1 MLLALD
7 IGNSSISA
15 GVYSIHSKFI
25 SHTLVCTFKISSKFM
40 TADEYAIAIH
50 NFLQLY
56 DIRSKLQSVENYES
70 VSEADGERVIDCAV
84 IASVVPALT
93 DILAK
98 AVVKLCGKP
107 PFIIGQGTRTGFGIK
122 IKNPE
127 QLGADIV
134 ANTTAALAVCEPP
147 LVILDV
153 GTATTLT
160 VVDENRDLLGIVIMP
175 GLKIAM
181 SALSLSAAQ
190 LSDVRLER
198 PDELIGRDTSSSIRS
213 GVINGQIFAIDG
225 FIRNVREQ
233 LHTKESGKTLG
244 LIATGGL
251 ANYVLPYMRN
261 KFTYDETLTLS
272 GEVCLFRK
280 NIRSVDG

>member
-7 IGNSSISA
+7 IGNSSTPAGGFPLDSA
-15 GVYSIHSKFI
+15 RN
-25 SHTLVCTFKISSKFM
+25 SHTLICKFKISAKFM
-40 TADEYAIAIH
+40 TSDEYMIAIH
-50 NFLQLY
+50 NFLRLY
-56 DIRSKLQSVENYES
+56 GIRSKIDIGETKNENQT
-70 VSEADGERVIDCAV
+70 IDCAV

-98 AVVKLCGKP
+98 AVIQLCGRP

-134 ANTTAALAVCEPP
+134 SNTTAALAVCEPP
-147 LVILDV
+147 LIVLDM

-160 VVDENRDLLGIVIMP
+160 VVDNNRDILGIIIMP
-175 GLKIAM
+175 GLKISM

-190 LSDVRLER
+190 LNDVRLER
-198 PDELIGRDTSSSIRS
+198 PDEWIGRDTSSSIRS
-213 GVINGQIFAIDG
+213 GVINGQILAIDG
-225 FIRNVREQ
+225 FVRNVREQ
-233 LHTKESGKTLG
+233 LKIKENNQTLS

-251 ANYVLPYMRN
+251 ANYVIPYTRN
-261 KFTYDETLTLS
+261 KFLYDETLTLS
-272 GEVCLFRK
+272 GEVFLFRK
-280 NIRSVDG
+280 NTR

>member
-15 GVYSIHSKFI
+15 GVYAIHSDRMT
-25 SHTLVCTFKISSKFM
+25 HTLICTFKISSKFM
-40 TADEYAIAIH
+40 TADEYAIAFH
-50 NFLQLY
+50 NFLQLHN
-56 DIRSKLQSVENYES
+56 IRSKLQSNIKHLS
-70 VSEADGERVIDCAV
+70 VSESDDRVIDCAV

-98 AVVKLCGKP
+98 AVVQLCGKP

-175 GLKIAM
+175 GLKISM

-198 PDELIGRDTSSSIRS
+198 PEELIGRDTSSSIRS
-213 GVINGQIFAIDG
+213 GVINGQIYAIDG

-233 LHTKESGKTLG
+233 LHTKESGKSLG

-272 GEVCLFRK
+272 GEVYLFRK
-280 NIRSVDG
+280 NIRSIDG

>member
-15 GVYSIHSKFI
+15 GVFLLHSDRTDRV
-25 SHTLVCTFKISSKFM
+25 SHTLICTFKISSKFM
-40 TADEYAIAIH
+40 TSDEYAIAIH
-50 NFLQLY
+50 NFLQLHE
-56 DIRSKLQSVENYES
+56 IQSNLRLNKKM
-70 VSEADGERVIDCAV
+70 DDRVIDCAV

-98 AVVKLCGKP
+98 AVVQLCGKP

-160 VVDENRDLLGIVIMP
+160 AVDENRDLLGIVIMP

-190 LSDVRLER
+190 LNDVRLER
-198 PDELIGRDTSSSIRS
+198 PEELIGRDTSSSIRS
-213 GVINGQIFAIDG
+213 GVINGQIYAIDG
-225 FIRNVREQ
+225 FVRNVREQ
-233 LHTKESGKTLG
+233 LHTKEAGKTLG

-272 GEVCLFRK
+272 GEVYLFRK
-280 NIRSVDG
+280 NIRSIDG

>member
-15 GVYSIHSKFI
+15 GVFSLGPDTI
-25 SHTLVCTFKISSKFM
+25 SHTLVCKFKISSKFM
-40 TADEYAIAIH
+40 TSDEYVIAIH
-50 NFLQLY
+50 NFLQFY
-56 DIRSKLQSVENYES
+56 GIRSQISTHDTKNENTS
-70 VSEADGERVIDCAV
+70 LRCVDCAV

-98 AVVKLCGKP
+98 AVVQLCGKP

-134 ANTTAALAVCEPP
+134 ANTTAALAACEPP
-147 LVILDV
+147 LVVLDM

-160 VVDENRDLLGIVIMP
+160 VVDRNRDILGTIIMP
-175 GLKIAM
+175 GLKISM

-190 LSDVRLER
+190 LNDVRLER
-198 PDELIGRDTSSSIRS
+198 PEELIGRDTSSSIRS
-213 GVINGQIFAIDG
+213 GVINGQILAIDG
-225 FIRNVREQ
+225 FVRNVREQ
-233 LHTKESGKTLG
+233 LKTKESGQTLE

-251 ANYVLPYMRN
+251 ANYVIPYMRN
-261 KFTYDETLTLS
+261 KFLYDETLTLS
-272 GEVCLFRK
+272 GEVHLFRK
-280 NIRSVDG
+280 NVR

>member
-15 GVYSIHSKFI
+15 GVFSLDSDKN
-25 SHTLVCTFKISSKFM
+25 SHTLVCNFKISSKFM
-40 TADEYAIAIH
+40 TSDEYVIAIH
-50 NFLQLY
+50 NFLQFY
-56 DIRSKLQSVENYES
+56 KIQSQFES
-70 VSEADGERVIDCAV
+70 DDKKIAETDSPCMIDCAV

-98 AVVKLCGKP
+98 AVVQLCGKP

-134 ANTTAALAVCEPP
+134 ANTTAALSLCEPP
-147 LVILDV
+147 LVVLDM

-160 VVDENRDLLGIVIMP
+160 VVDANRDILGTIIMP
-175 GLKIAM
+175 GLKISM

-190 LSDVRLER
+190 LNDVRLER

-213 GVINGQIFAIDG
+213 GVINGQILAIDG
-225 FIRNVREQ
+225 FVRNVREQ
-233 LHTKESGKTLG
+233 LKIKEGGQSLG

-251 ANYVLPYMRN
+251 ANYVIPYTRN
-261 KFTYDETLTLS
+261 KFLYDETLTLS
-272 GEVCLFRK
+272 GEVHLFRK
-280 NIRSVDG
+280 NVR

>member
-15 GVYSIHSKFI
+15 GVYAIHSDRMT
-25 SHTLVCTFKISSKFM
+25 HTLICTFKISSKFM

-50 NFLQLY
+50 NFLQLH
-56 DIRSKLQSVENYES
+56 DIRSKLQSNIKQIS
-70 VSEADGERVIDCAV
+70 VSESDDRVIDCAV

-98 AVVKLCGKP
+98 AVVQLCGKP

-175 GLKIAM
+175 GLKISM

-198 PDELIGRDTSSSIRS
+198 PEELIGRDTSSSIRS
-213 GVINGQIFAIDG
+213 GVINGQIYAIDG

-233 LHTKESGKTLG
+233 LHTKESGKSLG

-272 GEVCLFRK
+272 GEVYLFRK
-280 NIRSVDG
+280 NIRSIDG

>member
-1 MLLALD
+1 M
-7 IGNSSISA
+7 N
-15 GVYSIHSKFI
+15 
-25 SHTLVCTFKISSKFM
+25 
-40 TADEYAIAIH
+40 
-50 NFLQLY
+50 
-56 DIRSKLQSVENYES
+56 
-70 VSEADGERVIDCAV
+70 
-84 IASVVPALT
+84 
-93 DILAK
+93 
-98 AVVKLCGKP
+98 
-107 PFIIGQGTRTGFGIK
+107 GQGTRTGFGIK

-175 GLKIAM
+175 GLKISM

-198 PDELIGRDTSSSIRS
+198 PEELIGRDTSSSIRS
-213 GVINGQIFAIDG
+213 GVINGQIYAIDG

-233 LHTKESGKTLG
+233 LHTKESGKSLG

-272 GEVCLFRK
+272 GEVYLFRK
-280 NIRSVDG
+280 NIRSIDG

>member
-15 GVYSIHSKFI
+15 GVFSLDAHVNSR
-25 SHTLVCTFKISSKFM
+25 TPVCNFKISTKFM
-40 TADEYAIAIH
+40 TSDEYVISIH
-50 NFLQLY
+50 HFLQFY
-56 DIRSKLQSVENYES
+56 GICSRIDNGGQKKSSSQNSSSQCV
-70 VSEADGERVIDCAV
+70 DCAV
-84 IASVVPALT
+84 IASVVPVLT

-98 AVVKLCGKP
+98 AVTQLCGKP
-107 PFIIGQGTRTGFGIK
+107 PFVIGQGTRTGFGIR

-134 ANTTAALAVCEPP
+134 ANTTAALTVCEPP

-160 VVDENRDLLGIVIMP
+160 IVDENRDILGSIIMP
-175 GLKIAM
+175 GLKISM

-190 LSDVRLER
+190 LNDVRLER
-198 PDELIGRDTSSSIRS
+198 PEEMIGRDTSSSIRS
-213 GVINGQIFAIDG
+213 GVINGQILAIDG
-225 FIRNVREQ
+225 FVRNVREQ
-233 LHTKESGKTLG
+233 LNPKENGKSLG

-251 ANYVLPYMRN
+251 AQYVLPYMRN
-261 KFTYDETLTLS
+261 KFIYDETLTLS
-272 GEVCLFRK
+272 GAVHLFQK
-280 NIRSVDG
+280 NVR

>member
-1 MLLALD
+1 MLLVLD

-15 GVYSIHSKFI
+15 GVYAIHSDRMT
-25 SHTLVCTFKISSKFM
+25 HTLICTFKISSKFM
-40 TADEYAIAIH
+40 TADEYAIAFH
-50 NFLQLY
+50 NFLQLHN
-56 DIRSKLQSVENYES
+56 IRSKLQSNIKHIS
-70 VSEADGERVIDCAV
+70 VSESDDRVIDCAV

-98 AVVKLCGKP
+98 AVVQLCGKP

-175 GLKIAM
+175 GLKISM

-198 PDELIGRDTSSSIRS
+198 PEELIGRDTSSSIRS
-213 GVINGQIFAIDG
+213 GVINGQIYAIDG

-233 LHTKESGKTLG
+233 LHTKESGKSLG

-272 GEVCLFRK
+272 GEVYLFRK
-280 NIRSVDG
+280 NIRSIDG

>member
-1 MLLALD
+1 
-7 IGNSSISA
+7 
-15 GVYSIHSKFI
+15 
-25 SHTLVCTFKISSKFM
+25 M
-40 TADEYAIAIH
+40 TSDEYVISIQ
-50 NFLQLY
+50 NFLQFY
-56 DIRSKLQSVENYES
+56 GIHSQIEKKDDCSSFDR
-70 VSEADGERVIDCAV
+70 IDCAV

-98 AVVKLCGKP
+98 AVERICGKP

-134 ANTTAALAVCEPP
+134 ANTTAALKLCDPP
-147 LVILDV
+147 FVILDM

-160 VVDENRDLLGIVIMP
+160 VVDDNRNILGIIIMP
-175 GLKIAM
+175 GLKISM

-198 PDELIGRDTSSSIRS
+198 PDELIGRDTPASIRS

-225 FIRNVREQ
+225 FVRNVREQ
-233 LHTKESGKTLG
+233 LKTKESEKTLG

-251 ANYVLPYMRN
+251 AQYVIPYLRN
-261 KFTYDETLTLS
+261 KFVYDETLTLS
-272 GEVCLFRK
+272 GAVQLFSK
-280 NIRSVDG
+280 NMR

>member
-7 IGNSSISA
+7 IGNSSISV
-15 GVYSIHSKFI
+15 GVFSFDLSYNTHNLICK
-25 SHTLVCTFKISSKFM
+25 FKISSKFM
-40 TADEYAIAIH
+40 TEDEYMIAIH
-50 NFLQLY
+50 NFLRLY
-56 DIRSKLQSVENYES
+56 GIRSQIET
-70 VSEADGERVIDCAV
+70 DGPEDKCVDCAV

-98 AVVKLCGKP
+98 AVLRLCGKQ

-134 ANTTAALAVCEPP
+134 SNTTAALAMCEPP
-147 LVILDV
+147 LVILDM

-160 VVDENRDLLGIVIMP
+160 VVDNNRDILGIIIMP
-175 GLKIAM
+175 GLKISM

-190 LSDVRLER
+190 LNDVRLER
-198 PDELIGRDTSSSIRS
+198 PDEWIGRDTSSSIRS
-213 GVINGQIFAIDG
+213 GVINGQILAIDG

-233 LHTKESGKTLG
+233 LKTKENGQTLG
-244 LIATGGL
+244 LVATDGL
-251 ANYVLPYMRN
+251 ANYVVPYTRN
-261 KFTYDETLTLS
+261 KFIYDETLTLS
-272 GEVCLFRK
+272 GEAYLFRK
-280 NIRSVDG
+280 NMR

>member
-15 GVYSIHSKFI
+15 GVYAIHSDRMT
-25 SHTLVCTFKISSKFM
+25 HTLICTFKISSKFM
-40 TADEYAIAIH
+40 TADEYAIAFH
-50 NFLQLY
+50 NFLQLHN
-56 DIRSKLQSVENYES
+56 IRSKLQSNIKHISVAES
-70 VSEADGERVIDCAV
+70 DDRVIDCAV

-98 AVVKLCGKP
+98 AVVQLCGKP

-175 GLKIAM
+175 GLKISM

-198 PDELIGRDTSSSIRS
+198 PEELIGRDTSSSIRS
-213 GVINGQIFAIDG
+213 GVINGQIYAIDG

-233 LHTKESGKTLG
+233 LHTKESGKSLG

-272 GEVCLFRK
+272 GEVYLFRK
-280 NIRSVDG
+280 NIRSIDG

>member
-15 GVYSIHSKFI
+15 GVFSLDADKN
-25 SHTLVCTFKISSKFM
+25 SHTLICKFKISSKFM
-40 TADEYAIAIH
+40 TADEYVIAIH
-50 NFLQLY
+50 NFLQFYKIQSQIEL
-56 DIRSKLQSVENYES
+56 DDLQKENNSDPDRCY
-70 VSEADGERVIDCAV
+70 IDCAV

-98 AVVKLCGKP
+98 AVIQLCGKP

-147 LVILDV
+147 LVVLDM

-160 VVDENRDLLGIVIMP
+160 VVDGNRDILGTIIMP
-175 GLKIAM
+175 GLKISM

-190 LSDVRLER
+190 LNDVRLER
-198 PDELIGRDTSSSIRS
+198 PEELIGRDTSSSIRS
-213 GVINGQIFAIDG
+213 GVINGQILAIDG
-225 FIRNVREQ
+225 FIRNVREHLQ
-233 LHTKESGKTLG
+233 TKESGKALG

-251 ANYVLPYMRN
+251 ANYVIPYTRN
-261 KFTYDETLTLS
+261 KFLYDETLTLS
-272 GEVCLFRK
+272 GEVHLFRK
-280 NIRSVDG
+280 NMR

>member
-15 GVYSIHSKFI
+15 GVYAIHSDRMT
-25 SHTLVCTFKISSKFM
+25 HTLICTFKISSKFM

-50 NFLQLY
+50 NFLQLHN
-56 DIRSKLQSVENYES
+56 IRSKLQSNIKHISVAES
-70 VSEADGERVIDCAV
+70 DDRVIDCAV

-98 AVVKLCGKP
+98 AVVQLCGKP

-175 GLKIAM
+175 GLKISM

-198 PDELIGRDTSSSIRS
+198 PEELIGRDTSSSIRS
-213 GVINGQIFAIDG
+213 GVINGQIYAIDG

-233 LHTKESGKTLG
+233 LHTKESGKSLG

-272 GEVCLFRK
+272 GEVYLFRK
-280 NIRSVDG
+280 NIRSIDG

>member
-1 MLLALD
+1 MLLVLD

-15 GVYSIHSKFI
+15 GVYAIHSDRMT
-25 SHTLVCTFKISSKFM
+25 HTLICTFKISSKFM

-50 NFLQLY
+50 NFLQLHN
-56 DIRSKLQSVENYES
+56 IRSKLQSNIKHISVAES
-70 VSEADGERVIDCAV
+70 DDRVIDCAV

-98 AVVKLCGKP
+98 AVVQLCGKP

-175 GLKIAM
+175 GLKISM

-198 PDELIGRDTSSSIRS
+198 PEELIGRDTSSSIRS
-213 GVINGQIFAIDG
+213 GVINGQIYAIDG

-233 LHTKESGKTLG
+233 LHTKESGKSLG

-272 GEVCLFRK
+272 GEVYLFRK
-280 NIRSVDG
+280 NIRSIDG

>member
-15 GVYSIHSKFI
+15 GVFSLNSDSN
-25 SHTLVCTFKISSKFM
+25 SHTLICKFKISAKFM
-40 TADEYAIAIH
+40 TSDEYMIAIH
-50 NFLQLY
+50 NFLHLY
-56 DIRSKLQSVENYES
+56 GIHSQIDI
-70 VSEADGERVIDCAV
+70 SETKQTIDCAV

-98 AVVKLCGKP
+98 AVVQLCGKP

-134 ANTTAALAVCEPP
+134 SNTTAALAVCDPP
-147 LVILDV
+147 LIVLDM

-160 VVDENRDLLGIVIMP
+160 VVDSNRDILGIIIMP
-175 GLKIAM
+175 GLKISM

-190 LSDVRLER
+190 LNDVRLER
-198 PDELIGRDTSSSIRS
+198 PDEWIGRDTSSSIRS
-213 GVINGQIFAIDG
+213 GVINGQILAIDG
-225 FIRNVREQ
+225 FVRNVREQ
-233 LHTKESGKTLG
+233 LKIKENNQTLS

-251 ANYVLPYMRN
+251 ANYVIPYTRN
-261 KFTYDETLTLS
+261 KFLYDETLTLS
-272 GEVCLFRK
+272 GEVFLFRK
-280 NIRSVDG
+280 NAR

>member
-15 GVYSIHSKFI
+15 GVFSLDTDAK
-25 SHTLVCTFKISSKFM
+25 SHIPVCKFKISAKFM
-40 TADEYAIAIH
+40 TSDEYVIAIH
-50 NFLQLY
+50 QFLQFY
-56 DIRSKLQSVENYES
+56 GISSQIETGSHREK
-70 VSEADGERVIDCAV
+70 IDCAV

-93 DILAK
+93 DILAS
-98 AVVKLCGKP
+98 AVVRLCGKP
-107 PFIIGQGTRTGFGIK
+107 PFIVGQGTRTGFGIK

-153 GTATTLT
+153 GTATTMT
-160 VVDENRDLLGIVIMP
+160 VVDDNRDVLGIVIMP
-175 GLKIAM
+175 GLKISM
-181 SALSLSAAQ
+181 NALSLSAAQ
-190 LSDVRLER
+190 LNDVRLER
-198 PDELIGRDTSSSIRS
+198 PEELIGRDTSSSIRS
-213 GVINGQIFAIDG
+213 GVINGQIYAIDG

-233 LHTKESGKTLG
+233 LRTKESGKTLG

-251 ANYVLPYMRN
+251 SHYILPYTRN
-261 KFTYDETLTLS
+261 KFVFDETLTLS
-272 GEVCLFRK
+272 GAVHLFKK
-280 NIRSVDG
+280 NVR

>member
-15 GVYSIHSKFI
+15 GVFSIHSDRL

-40 TADEYAIAIH
+40 TADEYVLAIH
-50 NFLQLY
+50 NFLQLHE
-56 DIRSKLQSVENYES
+56 IQSKLQWNKKNISVPES
-70 VSEADGERVIDCAV
+70 DDRVIDCAV

-98 AVVKLCGKP
+98 AVVQLCGKQ

-134 ANTTAALAVCEPP
+134 ANTTAALAVCEAP
-147 LVILDV
+147 LVILDM

-160 VVDENRDLLGIVIMP
+160 VVDDNRDLLGTVIMP
-175 GLKIAM
+175 GLKISM

-190 LSDVRLER
+190 LNDVRLER
-198 PDELIGRDTSSSIRS
+198 PEEFIGRDTSSSIRS
-213 GVINGQIFAIDG
+213 GVVNGQIYAIDG
-225 FIRNVREQ
+225 FIRNIREQ
-233 LHTKESGKTLG
+233 LHTKDSGKTLG

-261 KFTYDETLTLS
+261 KFIYDETLTLS
-272 GEVCLFRK
+272 GEVYLFRK
-280 NIRSVDG
+280 NIRCIGG

>member
-15 GVYSIHSKFI
+15 GVYAIHSDRMT
-25 SHTLVCTFKISSKFM
+25 HTLICTFKISSKFM

-50 NFLQLY
+50 NFLQLHN
-56 DIRSKLQSVENYES
+56 IRSKLQSNIKHISVAES
-70 VSEADGERVIDCAV
+70 DDRVIDCAV

-98 AVVKLCGKP
+98 AVVQLCGKP

-127 QLGADIV
+127 QLGADNV

-175 GLKIAM
+175 GLKISM

-198 PDELIGRDTSSSIRS
+198 PEELIGRDTSSSIRS
-213 GVINGQIFAIDG
+213 GVINGQIYAIDG

-233 LHTKESGKTLG
+233 LHTKESGKSLG

-251 ANYVLPYMRN
+251 ANYVLSYMRN

-272 GEVCLFRK
+272 GEVYLFRK
-280 NIRSVDG
+280 NIRSIDG

>member
-15 GVYSIHSKFI
+15 GVYAIHSDRMT
-25 SHTLVCTFKISSKFM
+25 HTLICTFKISSKFM
-40 TADEYAIAIH
+40 TADEYAIAFH
-50 NFLQLY
+50 NFLQLHN
-56 DIRSKLQSVENYES
+56 IRSKLQANIKHLS
-70 VSEADGERVIDCAV
+70 VSESDDRVIDCAV

-98 AVVKLCGKP
+98 AVVQLCGKP

-175 GLKIAM
+175 GLKISM

-198 PDELIGRDTSSSIRS
+198 PEELIGRDTSSSIRS
-213 GVINGQIFAIDG
+213 GVINGQIYAIDG

-233 LHTKESGKTLG
+233 LHTKESGKSLG

-272 GEVCLFRK
+272 GEVYLFRK
-280 NIRSVDG
+280 NIRSIDG

>member
-15 GVYSIHSKFI
+15 GVFALETDMKSY
-25 SHTLVCTFKISSKFM
+25 TPVCRFKISTKFM
-40 TADEYAIAIH
+40 TSDEYVLSIH

-56 DIRSKLQSVENYES
+56 GIHSQIENSRSKNDEQPSF
-70 VSEADGERVIDCAV
+70 RCIDCAV
-84 IASVVPALT
+84 IASVVPVLT

-98 AVVKLCGKP
+98 AVVQLCGKQ

-134 ANTTAALAVCEPP
+134 ANTTAALVFCDPP
-147 LVILDV
+147 LVVLDM

-160 VVDENRDLLGIVIMP
+160 VVDVNRDVLGIIIMP
-175 GLKIAM
+175 GLKISM

-198 PDELIGRDTSSSIRS
+198 PDELIGRDTSASIRS
-213 GVINGQIFAIDG
+213 GVINGQILAIDG
-225 FIRNVREQ
+225 FVRNLREQ
-233 LHTKESGKTLG
+233 LKTKESGKNLG
-244 LIATGGL
+244 LVATGGL
-251 ANYVLPYMRN
+251 AQYVIPYMRN
-261 KFTYDETLTLS
+261 KFVFYETLTLS
-272 GEVCLFRK
+272 GAVHLFSK
-280 NIRSVDG
+280 NVR

>member
-15 GVYSIHSKFI
+15 GVFSLDSTRN
-25 SHTLVCTFKISSKFM
+25 SHTLICKFKISAKFM
-40 TADEYAIAIH
+40 TSDEYMIAIH
-50 NFLQLY
+50 NFLRLY
-56 DIRSKLQSVENYES
+56 GIRSKIDIGETKNENQT
-70 VSEADGERVIDCAV
+70 IDCAV

-98 AVVKLCGKP
+98 AVVQLCGRP

-134 ANTTAALAVCEPP
+134 SNTTAALAVCEPP
-147 LVILDV
+147 LIVLDM

-160 VVDENRDLLGIVIMP
+160 VVDNNRDILGIIIMP
-175 GLKIAM
+175 GLKISM

-190 LSDVRLER
+190 LNDVRLER
-198 PDELIGRDTSSSIRS
+198 PDEWIGRDTSSSIRS
-213 GVINGQIFAIDG
+213 GVINGQILAIDG
-225 FIRNVREQ
+225 FVRNVREQ
-233 LHTKESGKTLG
+233 LKIKENNQTLS

-251 ANYVLPYMRN
+251 ANYVIPYTRN
-261 KFTYDETLTLS
+261 KFLYDETLTLS
-272 GEVCLFRK
+272 GEVFLFRK
-280 NIRSVDG
+280 NTR

>member
-15 GVYSIHSKFI
+15 GVFSLD
-25 SHTLVCTFKISSKFM
+25 TDVDACTPVCRFKISTRFM
-40 TADEYAIAIH
+40 TSDEYVLSIH
-50 NFLQLY
+50 QFLSFY
-56 DIRSKLQSVENYES
+56 GIRSQLENG
-70 VSEADGERVIDCAV
+70 GEKNNQTSARCVDCAV

-98 AVVKLCGKP
+98 AVVQLCGRQ

-134 ANTTAALAVCEPP
+134 ANTTAALTICEPP

-160 VVDENRDLLGIVIMP
+160 VVDGNRDVLGIVIMP
-175 GLKIAM
+175 GLKISM
-181 SALSLSAAQ
+181 SALSLSTAQ
-190 LSDVRLER
+190 LNDVRLER
-198 PDELIGRDTSSSIRS
+198 PEELIGRDTSSSIRS
-213 GVINGQIFAIDG
+213 GVINGQIYAIDG
-225 FIRNVREQ
+225 FVRNVREQ
-233 LHTKESGKTLG
+233 LKTKESGTTLG
-244 LIATGGL
+244 LVATGGL
-251 ANYVLPYMRN
+251 SHYVIPYTRN
-261 KFTYDETLTLS
+261 KFTYEEDLTLS
-272 GEVCLFRK
+272 GAVHLYRK
-280 NIRSVDG
+280 NVR